1 MNTSNNHYKLTAFD
15 LSRQREVEADP
26 KVSQQIKYV
35 GQLAR
40 PDNAIVASGSLF
52 V

>member
-1 MNTSNNHYKLTAFD
+1 MNTSNNHYKLIVFD
-15 LSRQREVEADP
+15 LSWQRELEADP
-26 KVSQQIKYV
+26 KVSQQIEYV
-35 GQLAR
+35 GHLVR